1 MFDLHTE
8 KSEFARPPFPN
19 CHKTQNLAISYQ
31 LARLIYTNPIH
42 FFLSCRYIKHS
53 TRIGMLLD

>member
-8 KSEFARPPFPN
+8 KSEFAQPPFPN

-31 LARLIYTNPIH
+31 LTRLIYTNPIH
-42 FFLSCRYIKHS
+42 FFIVVDISNIAQALGCF
-53 TRIGMLLD
+53 